1 MNISFCLKCS
11 VPRFA
16 RALTIGPCAKSC
28 CNMAACNQ
36 PTGVNTTAS
45 RACLALAML
54 GATTLPPPSWSWS
67 CSQRLPPAQQKR
79 PGHALGFFV
88 PMCRWVR
95 GGDLRQCLPLLAV
108 ACAGPRG
115 MMAASVTLL
124 GYRLCWCLGWRPK
137 ALLLVVAFAL
147 GLPCSC
153 APPGPVACPLPAV
166 RCPEGARWDLFR
178 AAVSGKRGLHQRE

>member
-88 PMCRWVR
+88 PMCRWARGAICASVCRCWPWLALALGGGCQRHVAGLPPVLVLGLAALGAAPGGGLRPGPAVLLCPTWASGWPTACRAVPR
-95 GGDLRQCLPLLAV
+95 GGAV
-108 ACAGPRG
+108 GFISR
-115 MMAASVTLL
+115 
-124 GYRLCWCLGWRPK
+124 
-137 ALLLVVAFAL
+137 
-147 GLPCSC
+147 CSF
-153 APPGPVACPLPAV
+153 
-166 RCPEGARWDLFR
+166 W
-178 AAVSGKRGLHQRE
+178 